1 MFYCVHGCH
10 PEGLPSPV
18 EFTGDG
24 TMIFHAEDS
33 YDYCTVLIFV
43 DMLGMSVQQA
53 N

>member
-10 PEGLPSPV
+10 PEGLLSSI

-33 YDYCTVLIFV
+33 YDYCTYII
-43 DMLGMSVQQA
+43 GYTWYECPTS
-53 N
+53 